1 MKRNEPVS
9 KIMTT
14 NPVTV
19 HTKQKPSDVRRAMAE
34 NKCHHLPV
42 VSGAKLLGLITAS
55 DMLGVSVEGTGA
67 DQRSMDAY
75 LDHQFTIETL
85 MAKDLRTLAPNA
97 TIREAADALC
107 DGSFHALPVIDDDG
121 ELKGIVTSTD
131 LIRHLRDQ
139 Y

>member
-1 MKRNEPVS
+1 MKKNEPVS
-9 KIMTT
+9 KIMTE

-19 HTKQKPSDVRRAMAE
+19 HTQQKPSDVRKVIAD
-34 NKCHHLPV
+34 NKFHHIPV
-42 VSGAKLLGLITAS
+42 VSGTKLLGLIAAS
-55 DMLGVSVEGTGA
+55 DMLAVSVEGTGA

-85 MAKDLRTLAPNA
+85 MATDLQTLTPSA
-97 TIREAADALC
+97 TVREAADALC
-107 DGSFHALPVIDDDG
+107 DGSFHALPVVDEQGD
-121 ELKGIVTSTD
+121 LKGIVTSTD